1 MNTVTRT
8 NERRLAVITGAVS
21 GIGASLAELLVSTGW
36 RLVLLNRS
44 ANRTKPLISKLLT
57 IDADAQCDVIETD
70 LSDHASLQAAAMQVT
85 EQYGSVDA
93 LFNNA
98 GVLRSDM
105 VISANGNELHFEVNT
120 LAPYLLT
127 RALSSALRNAVE
139 VRGRAVV
146 VTPSTSAI
154 KMVKALDIATLR
166 RGSKGGLTGAYAQ
179 SKLAWAVLNEHL
191 AAEYREDGIE
201 LFAVDPGINR
211 TGMTTSSGAP
221 LPVRLIWRLLP
232 KPSVGAARLAAVLDE
247 KWRGRSG
254 TLLLGGKP
262 KPIPSHAATQQ
273 TAMELLSIIEDAET
287 SGVISETV
295 PKAKLT

>member
-8 NERRLAVITGAVS
+8 NECRLAVITGAVS
-21 GIGASLAELLVSTGW
+21 GIGASLAELLVSQGW

-44 ANRTKPLISKLLT
+44 AKRTQPLVSKLLT
-57 IDADAQCDVIETD
+57 IDADIQCDVIETD
-70 LSDHASLQAAAMQVT
+70 LSDHASLQAAATQVT
-85 EQYGSVDA
+85 EHYGAVDA

-98 GVLRSDM
+98 GVLRGDM
-105 VISANGNELHFEVNT
+105 VLSANENELHFEVNT

-127 RALSSALRNAVE
+127 RALSTALRNAAE

-179 SKLAWAVLNEHL
+179 TKLAWAVLNEYL
-191 AAEYREDGIE
+191 AEEYREEGIE

-232 KPSVGAARLAAVLDE
+232 KPSAGAARLAAVLDE

-262 KPIPSHAATQQ
+262 KPIPSHAATPQ
-273 TAMELLSIIEDAET
+273 TAMELLSIIEEAASGDA
-287 SGVISETV
+287 SATV
-295 PKAKLT
+295 APKDNLT

>member
-21 GIGASLAELLVSTGW
+21 GIGASLAELLVSKGW

-44 ANRTKPLISKLLT
+44 AKRTQPLVSKLLT
-57 IDADAQCDVIETD
+57 IDADGECNVIETD
-70 LSDHASLQAAAMQVT
+70 LSDHASLQAAATQVT

-105 VISANGNELHFEVNT
+105 VLSANENEMHFEVNT

-127 RALSSALRNAVE
+127 RALSTALRNAVE

-179 SKLAWAVLNEHL
+179 TKLAWAVLNEHL
-191 AAEYREDGIE
+191 AAEYRDDGIE

-211 TGMTTSSGAP
+211 TGMTTSNGAP

-232 KPSVGAARLAAVLDE
+232 KPSAGASRLAAVLDE

-262 KPIPSHAATQQ
+262 KPIPSHAATPQLVK
-273 TAMELLSIIEDAET
+273 ELLSIIEEAASCDA
-287 SGVISETV
+287 SSAVD
-295 PKAKLT
+295 PKNNLT